1 LTGSICMTKVLLLN
15 AGLAFHRLYTACRE
29 QFLVSS
35 ELTLRAHLTEFK
47 DHELLNWRR
56 GLDGQDCVYIPL
68 PLDALTK
75 LLEDL
80 SK

>member
-1 LTGSICMTKVLLLN
+1 MGSICMTKVLLLN

-75 LLEDL
+75 LLEDPQ
-80 SK
+80 